1 MEKRKQVRVVPFP
14 KQPVQLQ
21 LMGNGF
27 LDILIAQDV
36 SEGGIAV
43 RVPHKFDGCDIHSS
57 VEIVVSLPGYKPFK
71 ALGKIKHLS
80 ASKEAQGLFG
90 LQFTQI
96 DVKGK
101 GFLLD
106 YVKKLTSLRRMA
118 G

>member
-1 MEKRKQVRVVPFP
+1 MDKRKQIRVVPFP

-36 SEGGIAV
+36 SQGGMAV
-43 RVPHKFDGCDIHSS
+43 RVPHKFSGCDIHSS
-57 VEIVVSLPGYKPFK
+57 IEMVVSLPGYKPFK
-71 ALGKIKHLS
+71 ALGLIKHLS
-80 ASKEAQGLFG
+80 GAKEAEGFFG

-96 DVKGK
+96 DSKGK
-101 GFLLD
+101 QFLDD
-106 YVKKLTSLRRMA
+106 YVRKLASLRRMA